1 MVFIKGLIKSFSLIS
16 SLCLVGL
23 YLTGCASGAMKARK
37 AERDRIEA
45 QKVGVYCDY
54 INGELFPDIEVQ
66 LNLEMAKRC
75 DPAKGMTITNYKTPS
90 ENVGIMYCCSLG
102 GGDHTKANPAADAKK
117 DAKAKEDEELK

>member
-23 YLTGCASGAMKARK
+23 YLTGCASGAMKDRK
-37 AERDRIEA
+37 AARDRIEA
-45 QKVGVYCDY
+45 QKVGIYCDY

-102 GGDHTKANPAADAKK
+102 GDQAKATSADAAKK